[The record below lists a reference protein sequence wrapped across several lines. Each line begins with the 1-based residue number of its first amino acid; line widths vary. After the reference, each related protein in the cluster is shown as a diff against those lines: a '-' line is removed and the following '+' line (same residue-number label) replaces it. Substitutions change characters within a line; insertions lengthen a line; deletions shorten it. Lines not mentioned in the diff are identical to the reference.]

1 MANNLT
7 VTMND
12 DNFNISTGT
21 NVVYLNTTT
30 AVYPQVSGKYKY
42 RFLIEL
48 TYNENIG
55 GGVGNTKTISF
66 TQQVSYQKVG
76 NSYATFDLSQIYQ
89 TIVTPQIT
97 NARLVQKSGGF
108 SQEFYDN
115 IHLLPSQGAGSNN
128 YFTPGLLED
137 SQGMGAFRGV
147 ANVMT
152 LNFYEMYSDT
162 EDGVPVKQGTS
173 DVFKVFMFWGRGQEE
188 DGVIFDFT
196 PYKLTGSTK
205 KLLSSNYNLS
215 SSDTISNIDIGLND
229 YHTLAFLNLCEI
241 NLTAEPYKVAVEY
254 YTSSGYI
261 LGTLEIENTNTNGG
275 KYTTITDTEF
285 FYLYFG
291 AGLENLQKLDTSDAG
306 VTGTLPDSVGGG
318 RSAIKSYSIVIK
330 NSSDVARSIIYNF
343 NVVDYCNQYD
353 VSRLSY
359 MNRFGAWEYI
369 NLNKERTDELNV
381 KKEYLTSPLINQ
393 RSLQNLVSFDP
404 TAINTAYPLNNA
416 KQGKTATSVSSE
428 ITTTMFT
435 DYLDDAGVEQIKD
448 MMMSPQIHL
457 LDGENAK
464 ALILEKTSFRMKR
477 EKNRGLYQYELKFKF
492 ANPKFRATLG

>member
-21 NVVYLNTTT
+21 NVVYINTTT
-30 AVYPQVSGKYKY
+30 PVFPQASGKYKY
-42 RFLIEL
+42 RFLLEL
-48 TYNENIG
+48 TYNTNSG
-55 GGVGNTKTISF
+55 GGSGTTKTISF
-66 TQQVSYQKVG
+66 TQQVSYQTTG
-76 NSYATFDLSQIYQ
+76 YSYATFDLSQIYQ

-97 NARLVQKSGGF
+97 NATLVRKSGGIT
-108 SQEFYDN
+108 QEFYDN
-115 IHLLPSQGAGSNN
+115 IHLLPSDEGSNN
-128 YFTPGLLED
+128 FYFSHGLLED
-137 SQGMGAFRGV
+137 SQGMEAFRGV

-152 LNFYEMYSDT
+152 LNFFEMYSDT

-173 DVFKVFMFWGRGQEE
+173 DEVKVFMFWGRGQEE

-229 YHTLAFLNLCEI
+229 YHTLAFLNLCTI
-241 NLTAEPYKVAVEY
+241 NLSAEPYKVAIEY
-254 YTSSGYI
+254 FDVSGSS
-261 LGTLEIENTNTNGG
+261 LGTLEIQNTQTNGG
-275 KYTTITDTEF
+275 KYGVGTDNEY

-291 AGLENLQKLDTSDAG
+291 AGLENLQKLDTSDTG

-318 RSAIKSYSIVIK
+318 RSAIKSYSIIIK

-343 NVVDYCNQYD
+343 NVVSYCNQYD

-393 RSLQNLVSFDP
+393 RSLQSLLSFDP
-404 TAINTAYPLNNA
+404 TSINASYPLNNA

-435 DYLDDAGVEQIKD
+435 DYLDDAGIEQIKD

-492 ANPKFRATLG
+492 ANPKFRTTLG

>member
-21 NVVYLNTTT
+21 NVVYINTTT
-30 AVYPQVSGKYKY
+30 PIFPQASGKYKY
-42 RFLIEL
+42 RFLLEL
-48 TYNENIG
+48 SYNTDTA
-55 GGVGNTKTISF
+55 VSASSSKTISF
-66 TQQVSYQKVG
+66 TQQVSYQTLLS
-76 NSYATFDLSQIYQ
+76 SYATFDLSQIYQ

-97 NARLVQKSGGF
+97 NATLVRKSGGIT
-108 SQEFYDN
+108 QEFYDN
-115 IHLLPSQGAGSNN
+115 IHLLPSQGTGSNN
-128 YFTPGLLED
+128 YFTPGLVED
-137 SQGMGAFRGV
+137 SQGMEAFMGV

-173 DVFKVFMFWGRGQEE
+173 DEVKVFMFWGRGQEE

-229 YHTLAFLNLCEI
+229 YHTLAFLNVCEI
-241 NLTAEPYKVAVEY
+241 NQTAEPFKVVVEY
-254 YTSSGYI
+254 YTSGGYI
-261 LGTLEIENTNTNGG
+261 LGTLEIENNTTNGG
-275 KYTTITDTEF
+275 KYLTNTDNEY

-291 AGLENLQKLDTSDAG
+291 AGLENLQKLDTSDTG

-318 RSAIKSYSIVIK
+318 RSAIKSYSIIIK
-330 NSSDVARSIIYNF
+330 NSSDAERSIIYNF
-343 NVVDYCNQYD
+343 NVVSYCNQYD

-404 TAINTAYPLNNA
+404 TTINTAYPLNNA

-435 DYLDDAGVEQIKD
+435 DYLDDAGIEQIKD

-492 ANPKFRATLG
+492 ANPKFRTTLG